1 MFNIPHSHFFIIK
14 LAESKKCHLD
24 ISVHCREE
32 VVNFKAKL
40 IVAFFVSLGLEE
52 NLLKTSLVLKGEKN
66 KKKKRKDLTIHH
78 TMPNN
83 RAVDSDTQ
91 KVGYW

>member
-1 MFNIPHSHFFIIK
+1 M
-14 LAESKKCHLD
+14 
-24 ISVHCREE
+24 
-32 VVNFKAKL
+32 
-40 IVAFFVSLGLEE
+40 AFFVSLGLEE